1 METARKIARTEGILC
16 GISSGANAWAAMQIA
31 KRPEFKGKEIVGMK
45 YEALFNVPALQ
56 SLKSKIS

>member
-31 KRPEFKGKEIVGMK
+31 KRPEFKGKEIVFPLCDTGER
-45 YEALFNVPALQ
+45 YLSTELF
-56 SLKSKIS
+56 KSM